1 MNRQTTAP
9 LAALIFTPANR
20 GGLWAA
26 PSSTARS
33 RPMTDANA
41 QTTTTENA
49 AMTANTTALNNTTT
63 TDSPASLP
71 QPSRRMLD
79 ATFDYQPT
87 TVAINALTPA
97 KAQEKLTSAR
107 ADYLDKRERLK
118 QASEE
123 LDRIEKTVSAAEAQ
137 EQQAAKSWRRAFL
150 EGAGK
155 QGKEVRDQQK
165 QAGQWRIEA
174 EQKREM
180 IELLK
185 PQVEWL
191 QIETQV
197 AREQFQR
204 SLKATR
210 EVISHH
216 SLLAEAE
223 KLFEGLE
230 SDNFRAALN
239 GLFQRITDDLCNDV
253 GYMAQYNLDVSSEP
267 GERIFTNLNDREARA
282 VRHEIRKRHY
292 AALGE
297 LVWHLLP
304 KTSTATPTMLKDIT
318 PLACEARKGELGN
331 TIGRRRRQ
339 LELEAIMEYVPGRT
353 QH

>member
-1 MNRQTTAP
+1 MTA
-9 LAALIFTPANR
+9 THSDTNAN
-20 GGLWAA
+20 
-26 PSSTARS
+26 T
-33 RPMTDANA
+33 
-41 QTTTTENA
+41 QTTTTDNA
-49 AMTANTTALNNTTT
+49 AMTANTATQNTATA
-63 TDSPASLP
+63 TDSPAPLP
-71 QPSRRMLD
+71 QPSRRLLD
-79 ATFDYQPT
+79 AIFDYQPT
-87 TVAINALTPA
+87 TAAINALTPS
-97 KAQEKLTSAR
+97 KAQEKLTTAR
-107 ADYLDKRERLK
+107 ADYLDKRERLR
-118 QASEE
+118 QAREE

-137 EQQAAKSWRRAFL
+137 EQQASQSWRRAFL

-223 KLFEGLE
+223 KLFEGLD
-230 SDNFRAALN
+230 SDHFRAALK
-239 GLFQRITDDLCNDV
+239 GLFQRITDDLCNNV
-253 GYMAQYNLDVSSEP
+253 VYMAQYNLDVSSEP
-267 GERIFTNLNDREARA
+267 GEAIFSHLNNEQTRA
-282 VRHEIRKRHY
+282 VRHEIRKRQY

-297 LVWHLLP
+297 LVWHLMP
-304 KTSTATPTMLKDIT
+304 KTQTEQPDTLKGIT
-318 PLACEARKGELGN
+318 PLACEAGKGELGN
-331 TIGRRRRQ
+331 TIRRRRRQ
-339 LELEAIMEYVPGRT
+339 LELEATMEYVPGKT

>member
-1 MNRQTTAP
+1 MTA
-9 LAALIFTPANR
+9 AN
-20 GGLWAA
+20 
-26 PSSTARS
+26 T
-33 RPMTDANA
+33 NA
-41 QTTTTENA
+41 QSTTTDNA
-49 AMTANTTALNNTTT
+49 AMNANAATQNTETT
-63 TDSPASLP
+63 TDSSAPLP

-79 ATFDYQPT
+79 ANFDYQPT

-97 KAQEKLTSAR
+97 KAQEKLASAR

-123 LDRIEKTVSAAEAQ
+123 LDRIEKTISAAEAQ

-230 SDNFRAALN
+230 SDAFQASLS
-239 GLFQRITDDLCNDV
+239 GLFQRITDDLCNNV
-253 GYMAQYNLDVSSEP
+253 GYMAQYNLDVSSQP
-267 GERIFTNLNDREARA
+267 GERIFANLNDQETRA
-282 VRHEIRKRHY
+282 VRRDIRQRQY

-297 LVWHLLP
+297 LLWHLLP
-304 KTSTATPTMLKDIT
+304 KTSTEQPDILKGIA
-318 PLACEARKGELGN
+318 PLACEAGKGELGN
-331 TIGRRRRQ
+331 SIGRRRRQ
-339 LELEAIMEYVPGRT
+339 LELEATMEYVPGKT